1 MILVAGGDSFIFGT
15 ELSDQHMGIHSKQT
29 YPAIL
34 AGIAGMHYECV
45 AKPGAANAEIA
56 RHVINYCET
65 YKDIDKVVLVQWTF
79 ANRYE
84 FNFAD
89 SGWQS
94 VNVWNLQD
102 ASQIKTQLKNFSQK
116 VVTDQINTNTK
127 LQLTGNYDFLKEFYK
142 TVACS
147 EYWETYTSLKEIV
160 MLQNYLKLN
169 NIPYLFTFA
178 DNASLYNY
186 TIDKADT
193 SIRSL
198 HHQIDFDKF
207 FVFLGDPQLDG
218 KKEKGFYQWA
228 MENKYPVG
236 ATHPLEAAHS
246 AAALLIKDKFNEM
259 VEKHS

>member
-15 ELSDQHMGIHSKQT
+15 ELLDQQSGIHSKQT

-34 AGIAGMHYECV
+34 ARQAEMHYECV
-45 AKPGAANAEIA
+45 AKPGASNAEIA
-56 RHVINYCET
+56 RRVINYCET
-65 YKDIDKVVLVQWTF
+65 HTDIGKFILVQWTF

-84 FNFAD
+84 FNFSE

-116 VVTDQINTNTK
+116 VVDDQIKTNTQ
-127 LQLTGNYDFLKEFYK
+127 LQSDGNYDFLKAFYK
-142 TVACS
+142 TVAAS

-169 NIPYLFTFA
+169 NIQYLFTFA
-178 DNASLYNY
+178 DNASIYNS
-186 TIDKADT
+186 TIDKQDV
-193 SIRSL
+193 SINSL
-198 HHQIDFDKF
+198 YQQIDFDKF
-207 FVFLGDPQLDG
+207 FVFLGDLQEDG

-236 ATHPLEAAHS
+236 ATHPLEEAHI

-259 VEKHS
+259 AKEHI